1 MEKYFSILIVNF
13 LLTLKIFDKI
23 IIERTDI
30 MALSV
35 LINVSLKVFLLN
47 EY

>member
-1 MEKYFSILIVNF
+1 MPD
-13 LLTLKIFDKI
+13 DKI
-23 IIERTDI
+23 IIKRTDI

>member
-1 MEKYFSILIVNF
+1 MPD
-13 LLTLKIFDKI
+13 DKI